1 MSDTERDLVKMV
13 ASVFDKL
20 PSDERKYIIG
30 YMDGANAMARKKER
44 MENDV
49 LETAEIRES
58 AGSDG
63 AEGNADQ

>member
-30 YMDGANAMARKKER
+30 YMDGANAMAQKKGEV
-44 MENDV
+44 ENDV
-49 LETAEIRES
+49 LETAEICKS

>member
-1 MSDTERDLVKMV
+1 MSDAERDLVKMV

-30 YMDGANAMARKKER
+30 YMDGANAMARKEG

-49 LETAEIRES
+49 LETAEICES

>member
-1 MSDTERDLVKMV
+1 MSDAERDLVKMV

-30 YMDGANAMARKKER
+30 YMDGANAMARKEG
-44 MENDV
+44 MENDI
-49 LETAEIRES
+49 LETAEICEY

>member
-1 MSDTERDLVKMV
+1 MSEAERDLVKMV

-30 YMDGANAMARKKER
+30 YMDGANAMAQKRGE

-49 LETAEIRES
+49 LETAKICES

-63 AEGNADQ
+63 TEGAAGQ

>member
-1 MSDTERDLVKMV
+1 MSDAERDLVKMV

-30 YMDGANAMARKKER
+30 YMDGANAMAQKKEDV
-44 MENDV
+44 ENDI
-49 LETAEIRES
+49 LETAEMCES

-63 AEGNADQ
+63 AEGNVDQ

>member
-1 MSDTERDLVKMV
+1 MSDAERDLVKMV

-30 YMDGANAMARKKER
+30 YMDGANAMARKER
-44 MENDV
+44 GIDNDI

-63 AEGNADQ
+63 AEGDADQ

>member
-1 MSDTERDLVKMV
+1 MSDAERDLVKMV

-30 YMDGANAMARKKER
+30 YMDGANAMAQKREDV
-44 MENDV
+44 ENDI
-49 LETAEIRES
+49 LETAEICES

-63 AEGNADQ
+63 EKRNADQ